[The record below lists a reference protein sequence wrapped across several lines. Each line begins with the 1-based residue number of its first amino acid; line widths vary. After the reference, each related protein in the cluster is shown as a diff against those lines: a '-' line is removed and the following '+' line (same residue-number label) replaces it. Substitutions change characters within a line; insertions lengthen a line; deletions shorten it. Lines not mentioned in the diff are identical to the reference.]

1 MLSLK
6 KQINRYW
13 TQRAP
18 DFSALR
24 KAELASPKGQ
34 LWRDE
39 LLQFLP
45 NAKHAQTPIRVLDI
59 GTGSGFFAFLL
70 EPLGYSVTGIDLSDA
85 MIEQARVWAR
95 SLNSRVA
102 FHCMDAENPRF
113 ADQTFDVLITR
124 NLTWTLPDLPAA
136 YRNWK
141 RLLRPNGV
149 LVNFDADY
157 SHSPHNTVHSAGAH
171 EKLGTDLMQKH
182 RVIQTQLA
190 RLQPLRP
197 QWDRTL
203 LLQAGFR
210 DIDLDTTVGERLY
223 RDKDDFYNPDAVFC
237 ITARA

>member
-157 SHSPHNTVHSAGAH
+157 SHSPRTRKTRYGSDAEAPSHSDSVGAS
-171 EKLGTDLMQKH
+171 
-182 RVIQTQLA
+182 A
-190 RLQPLRP
+190 AAAPS
-197 QWDRTL
+197 
-203 LLQAGFR
+203 
-210 DIDLDTTVGERLY
+210 VGSNASTSGWIPRH
-223 RDKDDFYNPDAVFC
+223 
-237 ITARA
+237 